1 MFLSNDVFSQS
12 ASSIF
17 GILSFLMLTV
27 GFWMLF
33 PKCGIRRVWALVPI
47 LRYYKL
53 AQAADREDAG
63 FMLAASM
70 FISRVMIFGFSSV
83 DTDNENLMLAFI
95 AILIFVGLIAMIYE
109 IRVYAGI
116 CRTFDRRVLWVPV
129 WLMFNSLTP
138 LIWGISGKF
147 RSPYYNENPEAQA
160 APESGIQAEEM
171 TRGMTVNL
179 TRRTARNILQRKTL
193 LKDIHL
199 NLRPGRMVLLLGGSG
214 AGKTTLVN
222 AVIGYEKADATV
234 SLDGQDVY
242 KKYDRMI
249 YEIALVPQQDLIRY
263 NDTVLRTISDAAV
276 LRLPENVTRRERT
289 RRVNEVLEI
298 FGLTSVKNSQ
308 VDKLSGGQRKRLSIA
323 MEYISDPSLFV
334 LDEPDS
340 GLDGVLAKD
349 LMARL
354 QKIARQGK
362 IVLVIT
368 HSPDRVAEFFDDI
381 IVLGKDANG
390 TGRLVFF
397 GTVEESLSFF
407 GKDRLE
413 DIVKCINRPNE
424 GGEGRADEMIAKFAE
439 VQHGKE

>member
-1 MFLSNDVFSQS
+1 MSFWNAFLSQS
-12 ASSIF
+12 TNPLRGIF
-17 GILSFLMLTV
+17 AFLLLTL

-33 PKCGIRRVWALVPI
+33 PKCGIRRVWALVPV

-63 FMLAASM
+63 FIFAVSL
-70 FISRVMIFGFSSV
+70 FISRVMLFSF
-83 DTDNENLMLAFI
+83 DYLKMENDLQILAFL
-95 AILIFVGLIAMIYE
+95 AVLIFVGLFAAIYE

-116 CRTFDRRVLWVPV
+116 CRTFNRSRLWVLV
-129 WLMFNSLTP
+129 WLFFNNITP
-138 LIWGISGKF
+138 LIWGISRKF
-147 RSPYYNENPEAQA
+147 HPPYYEENPEVQA
-160 APESGIQAEEM
+160 APESGIRVEEM
-171 TRGMTVNL
+171 AQGLTVNL
-179 TRRTARNILQRKTL
+179 TKRTVRNFLERKTL

-199 NLRPGRMVLLLGGSG
+199 NLCPGRMVLLLGGSG
-214 AGKTTLVN
+214 AGKTTLIN
-222 AVIGYEKADATV
+222 AVIGYEKADASI
-234 SLDGQDVY
+234 SLNEQDVY
-242 KKYDRMI
+242 REYDRMI

-263 NDTVLRTISDAAV
+263 NDTVLRTITDAAV
-276 LRLPENVTRRERT
+276 LRLPESVTRSERT
-289 RRVNEVLEI
+289 KRVNEVLDI

-308 VDKLSGGQRKRLSIA
+308 VEKLSGGQRKRLSIA

-340 GLDGVLAKD
+340 GLDGVLARD

-362 IVLVIT
+362 IVIVIT

-381 IVLGKDANG
+381 IVLAKDADG

-397 GTVEESLSFF
+397 GSIEESLDFF
-407 GKDRLE
+407 GKERLE
-413 DIVKCINRPNE
+413 DIVKCINRPDE